1 MANDI
6 QNKIFIAVKKKKDVY
21 VLLFFEP
28 LNSVQNYEMFSS
40 Q

>member
-6 QNKIFIAVKKKKDVY
+6 QNKIFIAVKKKNVY